1 MTDPKQLFA
10 ARMDIAWAQF
20 EQLSDAFIALSDEW
34 NNHPDPERQPDGV
47 TYLYRARV
55 TEVDPKLRV
64 QTGAFVHQV
73 RSTLDN
79 IAWALAVRAKPE
91 PGRVSF
97 PICRSRAEFHRASW
111 ARLLGPPAQC
121 VSIAE
126 SFQPYNRPEG
136 RCLLALHSLWN
147 LDKHRAPSILP
158 AIPTHAL
165 LFHQAKSP
173 RPVST
178 KLYFPRGGKPVENG
192 RVLARVVMPSTS
204 DAPPLG
210 GAILRPALDS
220 RRFSPSE
227 RILPNAL
234 YEMFRYVRYDV
245 MPPLLRLL

>member
-1 MTDPKQLFA
+1 VTDPKQLVNV
-10 ARMDIAWAQF
+10 RMDIAWAQF
-20 EQLSDAFIALSDEW
+20 EQLRDAFIALSEEW
-34 NNHPDPERQPDGV
+34 NSHPDPEPQPGGV
-47 TYLYRARV
+47 TYLYRANV
-55 TEVDPKLRV
+55 TEVDLVLRV

-79 IAWALAVRAKPE
+79 IAWTFAVTVKPE

-97 PICRSRAEFHRASW
+97 PICRSRAEFDRASW
-111 ARLLGPPAQC
+111 TRLLGPSAQC

-136 RCLLALHSLWN
+136 RCLLALHALWN
-147 LDKHRAPSILP
+147 LDKHRAPSVLP
-158 AIPTHAL
+158 VIPTHVR
-165 LFHQAKSP
+165 LFRKAKSP

-178 KLYFPRGGKPVENG
+178 KLYLPRGGKPVENG

-210 GAILRPALDS
+210 GAVLRPALDS
-220 RRFSPSE
+220 RRLPPSE

-234 YEMFRYVRYDV
+234 CEMFRYVRYDM